1 MKALIVANGEAPDLA
16 LVRDLA
22 AEADLVVAADGGSST
37 AFASGITPDF
47 IVGDLDSVDDVDPE
61 FPDDRIIRLSDQS
74 ATDLEK
80 AVGFCLQRGCDEVDI
95 VGAGGG
101 RADHALSNLSILVL
115 YRDKLKVRLV
125 DDWFETSLVNGTT
138 EVSGEPGTV
147 VSLVALG
154 VCTGVTTEGLRW
166 KLQNDTLDF
175 SPHGIHN
182 ELIGETGSVTV
193 REGNLFLFQ
202 GRWVERHS

>member
-1 MKALIVANGEAPDLA
+1 MKALIVANGVAPEAA

-22 AEADLVVAADGGSST
+22 EGADMVIAADGGSRT
-37 AFASGITPDF
+37 AFASGVTPDF
-47 IVGDLDSVDDVDPE
+47 IVGDLDSVEDLSSS
-61 FPDDRIIRLSDQS
+61 FPQDRVIRLDDLN

-80 AVGFCLQRGCDEVDI
+80 AVEFCIERGCDAVDI

-101 RADHALSNLSILVL
+101 RADHALGNLSVLVVF
-115 YRDKLKVRLV
+115 RDRVKVRII
-125 DDWFETSLVNGTT
+125 DDQFETSLVNGTI
-138 EVSGEPGTV
+138 EISGEPGTV
-147 VSLVALG
+147 ISLVALG

-182 ELIGETGSVTV
+182 ELIGEAGSVTV
-193 REGNLFLFQ
+193 REGNLFLFK
-202 GRWVERHS
+202 GRWVEHHA